1 MQAHK
6 WYVLALKVPRLT
18 ASDKDFVNLAIHYRD
33 IVAVMMT
40 PAQIVEAQK
49 LARDWKPK

>member
-33 IVAVMMT
+33 IVAVVMT